1 MASMVEHKSII
12 PNEFSQEARD
22 VRRIRERFIAGED
35 EQLELL
41 RPVVRDSW
49 LRCRE
54 YGVNPGV
61 KSAPIVLSQEE
72 ARGVRNDNILCEA
85 AAPVLHFL
93 CEALE
98 GHTFLVL
105 LADPQCRLLDIFGD
119 FKALEQA
126 TRLNVVVGS
135 QWSEKQVGTDALAV
149 SSVLRT
155 PVQIHWSE
163 HYCEQIGHG
172 WAGSAAPVHTPF
184 TRDILGT
191 ISIYGYGGLAHPQA
205 LALANDS
212 AAMVERRLYENHLA
226 LRSFLFERYHLE
238 QSRFPSDNLL
248 CMDQNGMVLATS
260 SSAPRLLGVLPEQV
274 IGVRSFHL
282 PALHGLEPIL
292 EQAASLE
299 SHELKFQ
306 NDRFLKAVLL
316 PVKKDHCLAG
326 YILNFSAKRKST
338 EKTQRQSS
346 WQSSYTFA
354 DIVGASPSLQSSIN
368 EARQISQRDLP
379 VLITG
384 ESGTGKELFA
394 HAIHA
399 ASARRDGPFV
409 PVNCGGMT
417 EELLTSELFGYREGA
432 FTGASRGGQVG
443 KLELAHNGTI
453 FLDEVEDMSPKM
465 QAHLLRF
472 LEEGRVVQIGA
483 DRPDLIDVRVIAATN
498 VDLEAHIQ
506 AGRFRVDLY
515 YRLNV
520 LTLSL
525 TPLRARREDI
535 AILVNHFLRE
545 QKWLGDVSQGAMEK
559 LMAYAWPG
567 NGRQL
572 RNIMLQATQRS
583 TEGTIAEADLPPFI
597 RGQCL
602 EQPVVSQHDPAD
614 AALQERPAHQAEQE
628 KEAILQA
635 LKECDGNISS
645 AAARLGWHRA
655 TIYRKLEKFAIKTQK
670 VWQ

>member
-1 MASMVEHKSII
+1 
-12 PNEFSQEARD
+12 
-22 VRRIRERFIAGED
+22 
-35 EQLELL
+35 
-41 RPVVRDSW
+41 
-49 LRCRE
+49 
-54 YGVNPGV
+54 
-61 KSAPIVLSQEE
+61 
-72 ARGVRNDNILCEA
+72 
-85 AAPVLHFL
+85 
-93 CEALE
+93 
-98 GHTFLVL
+98 
-105 LADPQCRLLDIFGD
+105 
-119 FKALEQA
+119 
-126 TRLNVVVGS
+126 
-135 QWSEKQVGTDALAV
+135 
-149 SSVLRT
+149 
-155 PVQIHWSE
+155 
-163 HYCEQIGHG
+163 
-172 WAGSAAPVHTPF
+172 
-184 TRDILGT
+184 
-191 ISIYGYGGLAHPQA
+191 
-205 LALANDS
+205 
-212 AAMVERRLYENHLA
+212 MVERSLYEKHLA

-248 CMDQNGMVLATS
+248 CMDPNGMVLATS
-260 SSAPRLLGVLPEQV
+260 SSAPQLLGVLPEQV
-274 IGVRSFHL
+274 IGVRSSHL
-282 PALHGLEPIL
+282 PALRGLEPIL

-299 SHELKFQ
+299 SRELKFQ
-306 NDRFLKAVLL
+306 NDLFLKAVLL
-316 PVKKDHCLAG
+316 SVKKDHCLAG

-338 EKTQRQSS
+338 EKTQRRSS
-346 WQSSYTFA
+346 WQSCYTFA
-354 DIVGASPSLQSSIN
+354 DIAGASPSLQSSIN

-399 ASARRDGPFV
+399 ASARSDGPFV

-432 FTGASRGGQVG
+432 FTGASRGGRVG

-472 LEEGRVVQIGA
+472 LEEGRVVRIGA
-483 DRPDLIDVRVIAATN
+483 DRPDLIDVRVVAATN

-506 AGRFRVDLY
+506 AGRFRADLY

-545 QKWLGDVSQGAMEK
+545 QKWPGDVSQGAMKK
-559 LMAYAWPG
+559 LIAYAWPG

-583 TEGTIAEADLPPFI
+583 SEGTIAEADLPPFI

-602 EQPVVSQHDPAD
+602 EQPAVSEHDSAD
-614 AALQERPAHQAEQE
+614 AALQERPAHQAELE
-628 KEAILQA
+628 KEALLQV
-635 LKECDGNISS
+635 LKECEGNISS

-670 VWQ
+670 VWH